1 MPHLSKTRQEKQ
13 QERNQMRNLQF
24 KLKKES
30 IDEKEGKIAE
40 IHYQISEEERKRI
53 DAANSN
59 FHLRDKNHKL
69 YFSNMMRE
77 KHGKET
83 DLKITMLGGE
93 NDSLKKTLGSCR
105 KEISTFENAILGL
118 EWNNNYLKIIILIL
132 LMIILFFIFFWI
144 FK

>member
-1 MPHLSKTRQEKQ
+1 
-13 QERNQMRNLQF
+13 
-24 KLKKES
+24 
-30 IDEKEGKIAE
+30 
-40 IHYQISEEERKRI
+40 
-53 DAANSN
+53 
-59 FHLRDKNHKL
+59 
-69 YFSNMMRE
+69 MMRE

-105 KEISTFENAILGL
+105 KEISTSENAILGL

-132 LMIILFFIFFWI
+132 LIIILFFIFFWI